1 MFEIILG
8 KSGCME
14 HLGLS
19 VPSKQ
24 KCPFSEG
31 SFSKNYKNTKI
42 LFIIS
47 LPFSMRRFQ
56 LINSPDFSV
65 RQKNISSRNSKMDI
79 YKCPNSKSHGVF
91 KTGYFY

>member
-8 KSGCME
+8 KTGCME

-19 VPSKQ
+19 VPSNQ

-31 SFSKNYKNTKI
+31 SFSKNYKNIKI

-47 LPFSMRRFQ
+47 LPF
-56 LINSPDFSV
+56 
-65 RQKNISSRNSKMDI
+65 
-79 YKCPNSKSHGVF
+79 
-91 KTGYFY
+91 